1 MGRRIGFIV
10 RTPMKTLPF
19 LVTALAVLLTPSLEA
34 DDARPPNVLVI
45 VSDDHA
51 WYDYGFMGS
60 KDVRTPH
67 IDRLAAESRAF
78 PRGYVVN
85 SLCGPSLA
93 ALLTGKHPHRNGIT
107 GNDPVLPPAAKG
119 KSKYAH
125 PSFQQGRE
133 KMTSLWEK
141 NPHIPRLLEPKGY
154 VSLQTGK
161 WWLGDYRRGG
171 FTEGMT
177 KGGRHGDDG
186 LDIGRKTLAPV
197 TDFISKAKRDQ
208 KPFFVWYAPMM
219 PHDPHTPPERLL
231 AKYVDKTPSLH
242 QARYWAMVEWF
253 DETVGEI
260 RAHIEKEGLSRDT
273 VVVYIADNGWIQS
286 QNNSRYA
293 PRSKQSPHEGGV
305 RTPILVSWP
314 GRVKPGSVDRAVS
327 EVDVMPTLL
336 RLCGLPVPA
345 GVDGIDLLDDA
356 AVAARG
362 EVFGSNSTHDILEL
376 GRPAASLRYRWVVAG
391 EWKAIFSS
399 GINGANEPPQLFNL
413 KDDPRELR
421 DLAVS
426 DPARVAGL
434 KAKVDAWWDGR

>member
-1 MGRRIGFIV
+1 
-10 RTPMKTLPF
+10 MKTLPF
-19 LVTALAVLLTPSLEA
+19 LVTALAVLLSPTLEA
-34 DDARPPNVLVI
+34 EDARPPNVLVI

-219 PHDPHTPPERLL
+219 PHDPHNPPERLL

-260 RAHIEKEGLSRDT
+260 RDHIEKEGLSKDT
-273 VVVYIADNGWIQS
+273 VVIYIADNGWIQS

-314 GRVKPGSVDRAVS
+314 GRVKPGSVNRAVS
-327 EVDVMPTLL
+327 EVDIMPTLL

-345 GVDGIDLLDDA
+345 GVEGIDLLDDA

-426 DPARVAGL
+426 DPDRVAGL

>member
-1 MGRRIGFIV
+1 MRF
-10 RTPMKTLPF
+10 LP
-19 LVTALAVLLTPSLEA
+19 LLAAALTVLLHAELRAEG
-34 DDARPPNVLVI
+34 DRPPNVLVI

-60 KDVRTPH
+60 KDVHTPH
-67 IDRLAAESRAF
+67 LDRLAAQSRVF

-93 ALLTGKHPHRNGIT
+93 SLLTGKHPHRHGIT
-107 GNDPVLPPAAKG
+107 GNDPVLPPAGKG

-125 PSFQQGRE
+125 PSFQEGRE

-141 NPHIPRLLEPKGY
+141 SPHVPRLLDPKGY

-197 TDFISKAKRDQ
+197 TDFIARAKKDQ

-231 AKYVDKTPSLH
+231 AKYRDKTPSLH

-260 RAHIEKEGLSRDT
+260 RGFIEKEGMSQDT
-273 VVVYIADNGWIQS
+273 IVLYIADNGWIQS
-286 QNNSRYA
+286 QTNSRYA
-293 PRSKQSPHEGGV
+293 PRSKQSPYEGGV

-314 GRVKPGSVDRAVS
+314 GKVKPGSVDRPVS
-327 EVDVMPTLL
+327 EVDLMPTLL
-336 RLCGLPVPA
+336 KLCGLPVPD
-345 GVDGIDLLDDA
+345 GVDGIDLLDESA
-356 AVAARG
+356 LAART
-362 EVFGSNSTHDILEL
+362 EVFGSNSTHDIQEL
-376 GRPAASLRYRWVVAG
+376 GRPAVSLRYRWVVSG
-391 EWKAIFSS
+391 DWKAIFSS
-399 GINGANEPPQLFNL
+399 GINGATEPPQLFNVRE
-413 KDDPRELR
+413 DPRELR
-421 DLAVS
+421 DLASS
-426 DPARVAGL
+426 DPARVAAL
-434 KAKVDAWWDGR
+434 KARVDGWWDGR

>member
-1 MGRRIGFIV
+1 
-10 RTPMKTLPF
+10 MKTLPF
-19 LVTALAVLLTPSLEA
+19 LVTALAVLLSPSLEA
-34 DDARPPNVLVI
+34 EDARPPNVLVI

-60 KDVRTPH
+60 KDVWTFH
-67 IDRLAAESRAF
+67 INRLAAESRAF

-273 VVVYIADNGWIQS
+273 VVIYIADNGWIQS

-327 EVDVMPTLL
+327 EVDILPTLL
-336 RLCGLPVPA
+336 GLCGLPVPA

-399 GINGANEPPQLFNL
+399 GINGASEPPQLFNL

-426 DPARVAGL
+426 DPDRVAGL

>member
-1 MGRRIGFIV
+1 M
-10 RTPMKTLPF
+10 
-19 LVTALAVLLTPSLEA
+19 TA
-34 DDARPPNVLVI
+34 
-45 VSDDHA
+45 
-51 WYDYGFMGS
+51 
-60 KDVRTPH
+60 
-67 IDRLAAESRAF
+67 
-78 PRGYVVN
+78 
-85 SLCGPSLA
+85 
-93 ALLTGKHPHRNGIT
+93 
-107 GNDPVLPPAAKG
+107 
-119 KSKYAH
+119 
-125 PSFQQGRE
+125 
-133 KMTSLWEK
+133 LWEK
-141 NPHIPRLLEPKGY
+141 SPHIPRLLEPKGY

-197 TDFISKAKRDQ
+197 TDFISKAKKDQ

-231 AKYVDKTPSLH
+231 AKYLDKTPSIH

-260 RAHIEKEGLSRDT
+260 RAHIEKEGLTRDT
-273 VVVYIADNGWIQS
+273 VVIYIADNGWIQS

-314 GRVKPGSVDRAVS
+314 GRVKPAMVDRSVS

-336 RLCGLPVPA
+336 RLCGLPIPE
-345 GVDGIDLLDDA
+345 GVEGIDLLDDS
-356 AVAARG
+356 AVAARA

-391 EWKAIFSS
+391 DWKAIFSS
-399 GINGANEPPQLFNL
+399 GINGANEPPQLYNL

-426 DPARVAGL
+426 EPARVAGL

>member
-1 MGRRIGFIV
+1 
-10 RTPMKTLPF
+10 MKTLPF
-19 LVTALAVLLTPSLEA
+19 LVTALAVLLSPSLEA
-34 DDARPPNVLVI
+34 EDARPPNVLVI

-260 RAHIEKEGLSRDT
+260 RDHIEKEGLSKDT
-273 VVVYIADNGWIQS
+273 VVIYIADNGWIQS

-314 GRVKPGSVDRAVS
+314 GRVKPGSVNRAVS
-327 EVDVMPTLL
+327 EVDIMPTLL

-345 GVDGIDLLDDA
+345 GVEGIDLLDDA

-362 EVFGSNSTHDILEL
+362 EVFGSNYTHDILEL

-426 DPARVAGL
+426 DPDRVAGL

>member
-1 MGRRIGFIV
+1 MA
-10 RTPMKTLPF
+10 
-19 LVTALAVLLTPSLEA
+19 ALAVLSGPDLGAEA
-34 DDARPPNVLVI
+34 RTAPNVLMI
-45 VSDDHA
+45 VSDDQG
-51 WYDYGFMGS
+51 WYDHGFMGS
-60 KDVRTPH
+60 KDVRTPNL
-67 IDRLAAESRAF
+67 DRLAAESRVF

-107 GNDPVLPPAAKG
+107 GNDPVLPPASKG
-119 KSKYAH
+119 KSKYAT
-125 PSFQQGRE
+125 PAFQAGRE

-141 NPHIPRLLEPKGY
+141 SPHLPRLLGPGGY

-197 TDFISKAKRDQ
+197 TEFISKAKQDR

-219 PHDPHTPPERLL
+219 PHDPHTPPDRLL
-231 AKYVDKTPSLH
+231 AKYADKTPSIH

-260 RAHIEKEGLSRDT
+260 RAHIEKEGLARDT
-273 VVVYIADNGWIQS
+273 VVVYIVDNGWIQS
-286 QNNSRYA
+286 QDNPRFA
-293 PRSKQSPHEGGV
+293 PRSKQSPNEGGV
-305 RTPILVSWP
+305 RTPILISWP
-314 GRVKPGSVDRAVS
+314 GRVKPGTVEHAVS
-327 EVDVMPTLL
+327 EVDVMPTLMK
-336 RLCGLPVPA
+336 LCGLPVPA

-356 AVAARG
+356 AVAART

-413 KDDPRELR
+413 RDDPRELR
-421 DLAVS
+421 DLAVA
-426 DPARVAGL
+426 DPVRVTAL
-434 KAKVDAWWDGR
+434 RAKVDAWWDGR

>member
-1 MGRRIGFIV
+1 
-10 RTPMKTLPF
+10 MKTLPF
-19 LVTALAVLLTPSLEA
+19 LVTALAVLLSPSLEA
-34 DDARPPNVLVI
+34 EDARPPNVLVI

-260 RAHIEKEGLSRDT
+260 RDHIEKEGLSKDT
-273 VVVYIADNGWIQS
+273 VVIYIADNGWIQS

-327 EVDVMPTLL
+327 EVDNMPTLL

-345 GVDGIDLLDDA
+345 GVEGIDLLDDA

-426 DPARVAGL
+426 DPDRVAGL

>member
-1 MGRRIGFIV
+1 
-10 RTPMKTLPF
+10 MKTLPF
-19 LVTALAVLLTPSLEA
+19 LVTALAVLLSPSLEA
-34 DDARPPNVLVI
+34 EDARPPNVLVI

-260 RAHIEKEGLSRDT
+260 RDHIEKEGLSKDT
-273 VVVYIADNGWIQS
+273 VVIYIADNGWIQS

-327 EVDVMPTLL
+327 EVDIMPTLL

-345 GVDGIDLLDDA
+345 GVEGIDLLDDA

-426 DPARVAGL
+426 DPDRVAGL

>member
-1 MGRRIGFIV
+1 
-10 RTPMKTLPF
+10 MKTLPF
-19 LVTALAVLLTPSLEA
+19 LVTALAVLLSPSLEA
-34 DDARPPNVLVI
+34 EDARPPNVLVI

-219 PHDPHTPPERLL
+219 PHDPHNPPERLL

-260 RAHIEKEGLSRDT
+260 RDHIEKEGLSKDT
-273 VVVYIADNGWIQS
+273 VVIYIADNGWIQS

-314 GRVKPGSVDRAVS
+314 GRVKPGSVNRAVS
-327 EVDVMPTLL
+327 EVDIMPTLL

-345 GVDGIDLLDDA
+345 GVEGIDLLDDA

-426 DPARVAGL
+426 DPDRVAGL